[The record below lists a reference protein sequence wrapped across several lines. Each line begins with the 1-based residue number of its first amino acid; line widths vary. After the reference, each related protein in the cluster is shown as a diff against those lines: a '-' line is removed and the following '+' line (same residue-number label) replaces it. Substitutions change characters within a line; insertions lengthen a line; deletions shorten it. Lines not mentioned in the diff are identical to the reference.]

1 MRTGVYFCNCG
12 GNVSDK
18 IDAGQIESGLGD
30 QIGYFKTCDFLC
42 SEEGKEF
49 LRADVSAERP
59 DRVVVAAC
67 SPREYERAFRATL
80 SDAGHNPYLFQ
91 MVNIREHVA
100 WVTPD
105 PAAATHKAQTAI
117 RAAIARVE
125 LHEPLETRGI
135 AVRGDVLV
143 IGAGPAGLKTALAL
157 AEAGRKVTV
166 VEKTA
171 VLGGMPMRYEELF
184 PAMECGPCM
193 LEPLL
198 SDVLHGNHAPN
209 IEVLMLA
216 EVADVAGYY
225 GNFQVKIRCAPR
237 YVDIQSCIGCGECIP
252 VCPAT
257 RPNEYSYGIGKRS
270 AIAFA
275 FSGALPNVPFL
286 DMTAC
291 LRGAEHDCQACLQA
305 CPVEDAI
312 RFDDRETIEERTT
325 GAIVI
330 ATGAGLYDISQIPN
344 LGYGLPGVY
353 TSLEFERI
361 LAANGPTSGQIVLP
375 DGRVPSRVAIV
386 HCAGSLEPE
395 HVPYCSGVCCQYALK
410 FNHLVR
416 KKLPDAQVHHF
427 YKEMVVPG
435 KEAFQLYRHATH
447 DPATA
452 FVRYRHSSE
461 LRIESKD
468 GALTIQHHG
477 DTVTA
482 DLVVLCPAMVPAPAS
497 QDLAELLDIPR
508 DGFGFHEEMHGRMLS
523 PHSKRKGIFLAG
535 ACQRPTDIESAIN
548 QGVASAGYILAGLI
562 EGRQLEIEPIVA
574 SVLAERCSGCKSCGS
589 VCPYKAI
596 GYAADTGKAEVN
608 ALLCQGCGTCVA
620 ACPAAAIKGNHFSD
634 EQILAELEAILA

>member
-18 IDAGQIESGLGD
+18 IDAGQIESGLAEKS
-30 QIGYFKTCDFLC
+30 GYFKTCDFLC

-49 LRADVSAERP
+49 LRADVSGERP

-91 MVNIREHVA
+91 MVNIREHIA

-105 PAAATHKAQTAI
+105 PVAATHKAQTAI

-193 LEPLL
+193 LEQLL

-257 RPNEYSYGIGKRS
+257 GPNEYSYGIGKRN

-275 FSGALPNVPFL
+275 FTGALPNAPFL

-291 LRGAEHDCQACLQA
+291 LLGAEPDCQACLPA
-305 CPVEDAI
+305 C
-312 RFDDRETIEERTT
+312 
-325 GAIVI
+325 
-330 ATGAGLYDISQIPN
+330 
-344 LGYGLPGVY
+344 
-353 TSLEFERI
+353 
-361 LAANGPTSGQIVLP
+361 
-375 DGRVPSRVAIV
+375 
-386 HCAGSLEPE
+386 
-395 HVPYCSGVCCQYALK
+395 
-410 FNHLVR
+410 
-416 KKLPDAQVHHF
+416 
-427 YKEMVVPG
+427 
-435 KEAFQLYRHATH
+435 
-447 DPATA
+447 
-452 FVRYRHSSE
+452 
-461 LRIESKD
+461 
-468 GALTIQHHG
+468 
-477 DTVTA
+477 
-482 DLVVLCPAMVPAPAS
+482 
-497 QDLAELLDIPR
+497 
-508 DGFGFHEEMHGRMLS
+508 
-523 PHSKRKGIFLAG
+523 
-535 ACQRPTDIESAIN
+535 
-548 QGVASAGYILAGLI
+548 
-562 EGRQLEIEPIVA
+562 
-574 SVLAERCSGCKSCGS
+574 
-589 VCPYKAI
+589 
-596 GYAADTGKAEVN
+596 
-608 ALLCQGCGTCVA
+608 
-620 ACPAAAIKGNHFSD
+620 
-634 EQILAELEAILA
+634 